1 MKGDLLMGD
10 YGRNQGSGS
19 QPGYGY
25 GPGYGRRPRYGYGP
39 GYGRKKPGYSRNPK

>member
-1 MKGDLLMGD
+1 MGD